1 MEIAAHN
8 GVHGNGYDVLYS
20 IKSQMIHY
28 CPGNGGGVRCTP
40 PFNPNHKIEIS
51 YLHNL
56 AKPWMGGV
64 VFDGRKL

>member
-28 CPGNGGGVRCTP
+28 CPGNGGGGLDVQPHLTQ
-40 PFNPNHKIEIS
+40 S
-51 YLHNL
+51 
-56 AKPWMGGV
+56 
-64 VFDGRKL
+64 